1 MSQPVF
7 SWPVRVYWEDTD
19 AGGVVYHAA
28 YVRFYERARTE
39 WLRSR
44 GIVQSAMAVD
54 LGVLFVLYGL
64 QLKFKRP
71 ARLDDLLEVRLR
83 LSSLSRTRMV
93 IDHDLHLSADGSL
106 LGQATAE
113 VACIK
118 ATSFK
123 PRSIPP
129 DIVKE
134 LQA

>member
-1 MSQPVF
+1 MF

-19 AGGVVYHAA
+19 AGGVVYHAG

-44 GIVQSAMAVD
+44 GVVQSRIAAERGLM
-54 LGVLFVLYGL
+54 FVLYGM
-64 QLKFKRP
+64 QLRFLRP
-71 ARLDDLLEVRLR
+71 ARLDDLLDVRL
-83 LSSLSRTRMV
+83 SLKLLTRTRMV
-93 IDHDLHLSADGSL
+93 IDHDLHLSADDRL

-113 VACIK
+113 VACIN
-118 ATSFK
+118 ADNFK

>member
-19 AGGVVYHAA
+19 AGGVVYHAG

-44 GIVQSAMAVD
+44 GVIQSRMSAEHGLM
-54 LGVLFVLYGL
+54 FVLYGL
-64 QLKFKRP
+64 QLRFLRP
-71 ARLDDLLEVRLR
+71 ARLDDLLDVRLY
-83 LSSLSRTRMV
+83 LKTLTRTRMV
-93 IDHDLHLSADGSL
+93 IDHELYQSGDRTQ

-113 VACIK
+113 VACIS
-118 ATSFK
+118 AETFK
-123 PRSIPP
+123 PRPIPT

>member
-1 MSQPVF
+1 MF

-19 AGGVVYHAA
+19 AGGVVYHGS

-44 GIVQSAMAVD
+44 GVVQSEVAAE
-54 LGVLFVLYGL
+54 LGVMFVLYAM
-64 QLKFKRP
+64 QLRFARP
-71 ARLDDLLEVRLR
+71 ARLDDLLEVQLR
-83 LSSLSRTRMV
+83 MDKLTRTRMV
-93 IDHDLHLSADGSL
+93 IDHQLYRAADGSM

-113 VACIK
+113 VACIH
-118 ATSFK
+118 AHSFK

-129 DIVKE
+129 EIAKE